1 MPPFRYL
8 GNILGCAG
16 VRFGLGSVCVPA
28 WARAWEGEDCARALA
43 LTGAGLVSEDGRCP
57 FWKMLV
63 LEAAR
68 FRASTS
74 IDSRRSVPMR
84 FPARV
89 LASEMFV
96 WHAART

>member
-16 VRFGLGSVCVPA
+16 VRFGLGSVRASA
-28 WARAWEGEDCARALA
+28 WARAWEGVDCARALA
-43 LTGAGLVSEDGRCP
+43 LTEAGRVPKMEDTR
-57 FWKMLV
+57 

-68 FRASTS
+68 LRVSAS
-74 IDSRRSVPMR
+74 IDSRRSGPMQ

>member
-16 VRFGLGSVCVPA
+16 VRFGLGSVCVFA
-28 WARAWEGEDCARALA
+28 WARAWGGEDCARALA
-43 LTGAGLVSEDGRCP
+43 LTEAGLVSEDGRCS
-57 FWKMLV
+57 FS
-63 LEAAR
+63 EAAR

-74 IDSRRSVPMR
+74 IDLRRSGPMR
-84 FPARV
+84 LTARV

-96 WHAART
+96 WHAVRT

>member
-16 VRFGLGSVCVPA
+16 VRFGLGSVCASA

-43 LTGAGLVSEDGRCP
+43 LTEAGLVSEDGRCS
-57 FWKMLV
+57 FS
-63 LEAAR
+63 EAAR
-68 FRASTS
+68 LRASTS
-74 IDSRRSVPMR
+74 IDSRRSAPMR
-84 FPARV
+84 LPARV

-96 WHAART
+96 

>member
-16 VRFGLGSVCVPA
+16 VRFGLGSVRASA

-43 LTGAGLVSEDGRCP
+43 LTEAGLVSEDGRCS
-57 FWKMLV
+57 FS
-63 LEAAR
+63 EAAR
-68 FRASTS
+68 LRASAS
-74 IDSRRSVPMR
+74 IDSRRSGPMQ

>member
-8 GNILGCAG
+8 GNIRGCAG
-16 VRFGLGSVCVPA
+16 VRFGLGS
-28 WARAWEGEDCARALA
+28 
-43 LTGAGLVSEDGRCP
+43 GAGRRGLRSRARVDEGGIGFRR
-57 FWKMLV
+57 WKMPV

-68 FRASTS
+68 LRASTS
-74 IDSRRSVPMR
+74 IDSRRSGPMR
-84 FPARV
+84 LPARV

>member
-16 VRFGLGSVCVPA
+16 VRFGLGSVRVSA
-28 WARAWEGEDCARALA
+28 WARVWEGADCARALA
-43 LTGAGLVSEDGRCP
+43 LTEAGLVPKMEDTR
-57 FWKMLV
+57 

-68 FRASTS
+68 FRASIS
-74 IDSRRSVPMR
+74 IDSCRSGPIR
-84 FPARV
+84 LPARV

-96 WHAART
+96 WHAVRT